1 MGVNSKV
8 SKGFLGAFNLA
19 FVGYFIRLVVKNK
32 PISDFNVGFIFI
44 LSIIYL
50 ITTALVYK
58 TSKNDAKD
66 AKDAGDDS
74 NEIGPFYYLGLT
86 IINSVVFIISFI
98 AIIIRIYYS
107 IVITKR
113 ERLYSENY

>member
-19 FVGYFIRLVVKNK
+19 FIGYLITLWVKKNK
-32 PISDFNVGFIFI
+32 YISDFNAGFIFI

-58 TSKNDAKD
+58 TSKKDAKD
-66 AKDAGDDS
+66 AKDAGYNS
-74 NEIGPFYYLGLT
+74 YEIGPLYYLGLT
-86 IINSVVFIISFI
+86 IINSLLFIIIFI
-98 AIIIRIYYS
+98 ATLIRIYLK
-107 IVITKR
+107 TKAA
-113 ERLYSENY
+113 